1 MLDEA
6 LAVPLRRE
14 RRGGLERASR
24 RRRSPRS
31 RRTRRASRAPCYLGS
46 VFDIPGATT
55 REKLQHV
62 NEVDDSIRRF
72 LCFEPRGRS
81 QASANLVF
89 PSTDPEADAGFIILQ
104 ADRAH
109 AMSGSN
115 TICVVTALLE
125 TGTIPMSEPET
136 LVTLETAAGLV
147 RARATCRD
155 GRCERVTLDGVPSFV
170 EALDV
175 PLHVPGLRRSSR
187 STSPTAAATTCSS
200 TRPSS
205 ICR

>member
-1 MLDEA
+1 MRLSQTLTAVEA
-6 LAVPLRRE
+6 HAE
-14 RRGGLERASR
+14 GEQG
-24 RRRSPRS
+24 
-31 RRTRRASRAPCYLGS
+31 TCYIGS
-46 VFDIPGATT
+46 VFEIPGETA

-62 NEVDDSIRRF
+62 NEVDDRIRRF

-81 QASANLVF
+81 QASANVVF
-89 PSTDPEADAGFIILQ
+89 PSTHPEADAGFIILQ

-125 TGTIPMSEPET
+125 TGTIPMREPET

-155 GRCERVTLDGVPSFV
+155 G
-170 EALDV
+170 
-175 PLHVPGLRRSSR
+175 
-187 STSPTAAATTCSS
+187 AAATIFSLRCFPTWLRARRIWKATSPS
-200 TRPSS
+200 PITRLS
-205 ICR
+205 RR